1 MMKYPPGVVFL
12 TTEARRGKLTYLV
25 ATDEEKEAR
34 IARYSEE
41 KSDLITQRT
50 IVEYLLKK

>member
-12 TTEARRGKLTYLV
+12 TTEAQRGKLTYLV